1 MLIRT
6 ILTVLN
12 TCGSVA
18 CTRRNGTCRGFVY
31 MNGETPDRQI
41 LELRD
46 VCYIV
51 GKVFSRRVQ
60 RRWNHVN
67 RISGS
72 GETVELCGE
81 WLRQGGRQGRGV
93 CAPRLVPQHSQG
105 RLTSGMDGVE
115 SFRDE
120 GIIFDPS
127 NNPSISHM
135 AYS

>member
-1 MLIRT
+1 
-6 ILTVLN
+6 
-12 TCGSVA
+12 
-18 CTRRNGTCRGFVY
+18 

-60 RRWNHVN
+60 RCWNHGN

-72 GETVELCGE
+72 GEKVELCGE
-81 WLRQGGRQGRGV
+81 WLMQGGRQERGV
-93 CAPRLVPQHSQG
+93 CAPTLTFQHPQG

-115 SFRDE
+115 LLRDE
-120 GIIFDPS
+120 GIIFDPTHPPPYEFMTYLVS
-127 NNPSISHM
+127 TES
-135 AYS
+135 YSQGLSTRRGIEG